1 MFNNRTVICG
11 GIAVFECLVYIGLG
25 ISIAFFHKENPSIG
39 IQISTVVRLCLDGLV
54 AHRLSLMQVNA
65 LLAQIVGIVVQ
76 RHHVVIFPLQ
86 TGIVSRKGF
95 LLFTFLMK
103 DISGYGIEV
112 RNQVGRRLCIHLRQ
126 SETELTER
134 LVFLIFLIIRH
145 STEVIEHHFFGIILL
160 SRLTLLGNQVIFLLV
175 PEHLYELHSGIH
187 VIRSYGKHLFEGTAN
202 RVGRHLLQTH
212 ISSFH
217 LCHIG

>member
-1 MFNNRTVICG
+1 
-11 GIAVFECLVYIGLG
+11 
-25 ISIAFFHKENPSIG
+25 
-39 IQISTVVRLCLDGLV
+39 
-54 AHRLSLMQVNA
+54 MQVNA
-65 LLAQIVGIVVQ
+65 LLAQIVGIVVE
-76 RHHVVIFPLQ
+76 RHHVVVFPLQ
-86 TGIVSRKGF
+86 AGVISRKGF

-103 DISGYGIEV
+103 DIAGYGIEV
-112 RNQVGRRLCIHLRQ
+112 GNQVSRRLCIHLRQ

-160 SRLTLLGNQVIFLLV
+160 SRLTLLGNQIIFLLV

-202 RVGRHLLQTH
+202 RVGGHLLQTH

-217 LCHIG
+217 LSHFG